1 MTALTAFNSVLEAG
15 MSRLLLKYSAY
26 IEIKLPNELAD
37 KLQSGEIEFTDHW
50 GVIQFQQNGQDVKIE
65 GEVVDVDYKHCDS
78 FVFEIDES
86 ARRWQKYAESIA
98 DNTDICNALVKG
110 PVPPLASENLSGKN
124 IITHVKDAVCN
135 QENKSHRTIQSDQH
149 SDKKGSCRGNNKGKG
164 RSSGASVRVSGAA
177 VCEKA

>member
-1 MTALTAFNSVLEAG
+1 MTAFNSVLDVA
-15 MSRLLLKYSAY
+15 MSSLLLKYSAY

-50 GVIQFQQNGQDVKIE
+50 GCIQFQQDGQDVKIE

-78 FVFEIDES
+78 FVFEVDES
-86 ARRWQKYAESIA
+86 AARWQKYVESIA
-98 DNTDICNALVKG
+98 DNTDISNALVKG
-110 PVPPLASENLSGKN
+110 PVPPLASPSQDLSEKN

-135 QENKSHRTIQSDQH
+135 QEDKSHRTVPSNQH